1 MKRIVALFLCLILLF
16 SFELPVSAISAYQ
29 LVANTQQTDIQMTDW
44 FAGAVY
50 SLRNAGI
57 YLWDNSRSFHPTE
70 EVSLNEVINALSQV
84 TNNSESYIRTKIE
97 GNMLSASSKMSDH
110 AITREELA
118 FLTYQ
123 YSQQE
128 HLNVTYNQYIENYTD
143 GYLVSD
149 YAKDAMNWAISAGYI
164 RGGSNRCLMPK
175 SIVTRAQFSVF
186 LYRYSRDLLCN
197 TRQDYSKDYG
207 IRFEYPSDRQSII
220 EYGRDFYVIA
230 DFIGHVEI
238 SEYDRVEVNVIS
250 HKTWKT
256 LRTVYTEKKC
266 DYDNLN
272 VNYEGLTVLSDGGNR
287 EAFRA
292 AGMPDLVYDRSN
304 PETFADT
311 WIKCFYDDNRIA
323 ATIFSSEY
331 TQDINPY
338 DQYGQKIEPLPRG
351 KYTVRVIVESGISSR
366 VIAHA
371 EKVIEIGTYPQK
383 IASPFMPDEHFNN
396 LKSICAAESYE
407 IFIDPFPGY
416 WNWTFINPDW
426 GDDFCGMINT
436 KWKYM
441 DATEYNS
448 GTIHFY
454 IYDVGIDST
463 AYNLEIG
470 QVESAGSIDRVI
482 SHCYDIG
489 EPHIGNASG
498 TFIQIDISESP
509 VIFNRAEFLT
519 SANTLGDGQVD
530 MRTLDTVRFQRLTST
545 QGIVCNVGQV
555 IALYGTCAP
564 IMSTGEI
571 VMNPDTGD
579 YNLNNMVDRIEYF
592 LSNKQDGTVAT
603 YSKQV
608 DLTRKFATVNLE
620 SETSGFEFKHD
631 FTIPDTWRGD
641 TIQIE
646 YSAYD
651 SFGNAIVENLSG
663 PIIYVTK

>member
-1 MKRIVALFLCLILLF
+1 
-16 SFELPVSAISAYQ
+16 
-29 LVANTQQTDIQMTDW
+29 
-44 FAGAVY
+44 
-50 SLRNAGI
+50 
-57 YLWDNSRSFHPTE
+57 
-70 EVSLNEVINALSQV
+70 
-84 TNNSESYIRTKIE
+84 
-97 GNMLSASSKMSDH
+97 
-110 AITREELA
+110 
-118 FLTYQ
+118 
-123 YSQQE
+123 
-128 HLNVTYNQYIENYTD
+128 
-143 GYLVSD
+143 
-149 YAKDAMNWAISAGYI
+149 
-164 RGGSNRCLMPK
+164 
-175 SIVTRAQFSVF
+175 
-186 LYRYSRDLLCN
+186 
-197 TRQDYSKDYG
+197 
-207 IRFEYPSDRQSII
+207 
-220 EYGRDFYVIA
+220 
-230 DFIGHVEI
+230 
-238 SEYDRVEVNVIS
+238 
-250 HKTWKT
+250 
-256 LRTVYTEKKC
+256 
-266 DYDNLN
+266 
-272 VNYEGLTVLSDGGNR
+272 
-287 EAFRA
+287 
-292 AGMPDLVYDRSN
+292 
-304 PETFADT
+304 
-311 WIKCFYDDNRIA
+311 
-323 ATIFSSEY
+323 
-331 TQDINPY
+331 
-338 DQYGQKIEPLPRG
+338 
-351 KYTVRVIVESGISSR
+351 
-366 VIAHA
+366 
-371 EKVIEIGTYPQK
+371 
-383 IASPFMPDEHFNN
+383 
-396 LKSICAAESYE
+396 
-407 IFIDPFPGY
+407 
-416 WNWTFINPDW
+416 
-426 GDDFCGMINT
+426 MINT